1 MGEMSFFMTG
11 CTSVTILTSPRD
23 AVNRT
28 ADRVTFVSCVNFV
41 AVENF
46 SVLEPGT
53 CKTINKQNGTPYR
66 GKRFLTRQ
74 IPTSCLSKSGGIIS
88 EH

>member
-11 CTSVTILTSPRD
+11 CKSATILTSSRD

-28 ADRVTFVSCVNFV
+28 ADTVTFVNCVNFM
-41 AVENF
+41 AMENV

-53 CKTINKQNGTPYR
+53 CKTINKQNQMAV
-66 GKRFLTRQ
+66 KMEANNLM
-74 IPTSCLSKSGGIIS
+74 LKLND
-88 EH
+88 

>member
-23 AVNRT
+23 AVNRI

-53 CKTINKQNGTPYR
+53 CKTINKQNQMAV
-66 GKRFLTRQ
+66 KMAMAE
-74 IPTSCLSKSGGIIS
+74 I
-88 EH
+88 

>member
-11 CTSVTILTSPRD
+11 CKSVTILTSPRN

-28 ADRVTFVSCVNFV
+28 ADKVTFVSFVNFM
-41 AVENF
+41 AMENF

-53 CKTINKQNGTPYR
+53 CKTINKQNQMAV
-66 GKRFLTRQ
+66 KMEANNLM
-74 IPTSCLSKSGGIIS
+74 L
-88 EH
+88 ELND